1 MSPPL
6 AGLLLLLIPPLGLC
20 LHWYVLQDLRR
31 ELRQLR
37 RERELER
44 SELTRQLREDLGE
57 LLSALHAEVLL
68 AQNAERPQS
77 LHTLLQISLNLK
89 LQLRRLQRQLHPD
102 RARLGLAALERSDET
117 REP

>member
-1 MSPPL
+1 MSLPL

-20 LHWYVLQDLRR
+20 LHWYLLQDLRR
-31 ELRQLR
+31 ELRELQQ
-37 RERELER
+37 ERELER
-44 SELTRQLREDLGE
+44 SELTRQLREDLDQM
-57 LLSALHAEVLL
+57 LSALHAELLL
-68 AQNAERPQS
+68 AQNAERPQN

-102 RARLGLAALERSDET
+102 RARLRLAPLERSDET